1 MRRAQSPKPFAWV
14 FSRPENSEN
23 WQGGRERRRWRAQ
36 REEERGKW
44 KEGRGKRRGDIP
56 VPRHAFRVGDR
67 NVPPPLTPVPAKPDQ
82 AKRCLI

>member
-14 FSRPENSEN
+14 FSRLENSEN

-44 KEGRGKRRGDIP
+44 KEEKGGGTFLSP
-56 VPRHAFRVGDR
+56 AMPFEWGTGMS
-67 NVPPPLTPVPAKPDQ
+67 PL
-82 AKRCLI
+82 R